1 MGRSFPS
8 LADGN
13 LIYHLW
19 TFGDLRILIRCKLHG
34 YTKTPAVR
42 SPSYTHARTHT
53 HTHSSVAIIFGA
65 RAQAHA
71 GAALRPGG

>member
-42 SPSYTHARTHT
+42 SLSLLRCHRPSELER
-53 HTHSSVAIIFGA
+53 
-65 RAQAHA
+65 QAHA
-71 GAALRPGG
+71 GVGAALRRGG